1 MPDFGGHMYDLRGAG
16 AAFFCWRGPG
26 GPATSQTR
34 QKVKVTS
41 DHKRQ
46 TM

>member
-16 AAFFCWRGPG
+16 AAFLLA